1 MKRNQIS
8 IVTCLGLLLLTG
20 CEDHHGGKRYET
32 CGDGEL
38 SSGDALW
45 SHGEGDTRNSKRAP
59 GIRVKGCQSGPV
71 TAPSLQWKFEMGG
84 TGTGSPPVIAEDGTI
99 YIVGEYPGTPPGT
112 GGVRNAGLFAISP
125 EGNMKWFFGRTRV
138 SQFSSGGILYMNSPA
153 IGLDGTL
160 YLGLWDSTFY
170 ALNPMDGSVK
180 WQYRTDE
187 RFSANPVIDGNGLI
201 YVGADTIYC
210 FDPSGTVKWRYS
222 DTSHTGSCRG
232 LALGK
237 TMLVGM
243 FFRDGILALDY
254 KGKKKWFYEEDIFA
268 IRRALLIDESENI
281 YCKADDGFLLSLD
294 RNGKLR
300 WTGGAGLGGLT
311 APVLRGDYLYFGIL
325 DVLYKLPSSSGTN
338 AQVIAGFDGARY
350 LSSEG
355 SVMIDD
361 NGNVYSTPGHSLAC
375 VSSDGIFLWDILIPE
390 VIDSLNYFNDDIEFS
405 DYIGLTPEGGLL
417 VATFGT
423 GTESVNRLYYLK

>member
-1 MKRNQIS
+1 MKRNRIS

-20 CEDHHGGKRYET
+20 CEDHHGGTHYET
-32 CGDGEL
+32 CGDGEI
-38 SSGDALW
+38 SSGDAVW

-59 GIRVKGCQSGPV
+59 GIRAKGCQTGPT
-71 TAPSLQWKFEMGG
+71 TAPELQWKFEMGG
-84 TGTGSPPVIAEDGTI
+84 TGTGSPPVIADDGTI

-125 EGNMKWFFGRTRV
+125 DGNMKWFFGRTRV

-180 WQYRTDE
+180 WQYRTNE

-210 FDPSGTVKWRYS
+210 FDPSGAVKWRYS

-254 KGKKKWFYEEDIFA
+254 KGKKKWFYKEDIFA
-268 IRRALLIDESENI
+268 IRKVLLLDQSENI
-281 YCKADDGFLLSLD
+281 YCKADDRFLLSLD
-294 RNGKLR
+294 RSGKLR
-300 WTGGAGLGGLT
+300 WTGGAGLGGFT

-325 DVLYKLPSSSGTN
+325 DVLFKLPSTTGKNSEVLTF
-338 AQVIAGFDGARY
+338 FDGGRY
-350 LSSEG
+350 MSSE
-355 SVMIDD
+355 SSPLIDD
-361 NGNVYSTPGHSLAC
+361 NGI
-375 VSSDGIFLWDILIPE
+375 IFVTVDESIAAVTSEGVVLWDIPIPFAY
-390 VIDSLNYFNDDIEFS
+390 DSTTIFTDDIDFS
-405 DYIGLTPEGGLL
+405 DYLGLTPDGGLL
-417 VATFGT
+417 MASFGT